1 MRMSNE
7 SYEGMN
13 NLTAMC
19 FNANA
24 VIDNLAYSLD
34 YHYYNRIADIVHHS
48 VAHAMPALA
57 DQITDQMLKL
67 SARPVR
73 KDINGYAEDYETP
86 KEVFQV
92 LLQTLEGIRQYT
104 KDLIEIADMNE
115 DDEVRI
121 FAEEFLMHV
130 MCYVKQSEEWID
142 AASKMDANTLN
153 IHIND
158 YTHFIVV
165 E

>member
-34 YHYYNRIADIVHHS
+34 YHYYSRIANVVHHS

-73 KDINGYAEDYETP
+73 KDINGYVEDYETP

-121 FAEEFLMHV
+121 FAEDFLMKI
-130 MCYVKQSEEWID
+130 MCYVKQSEEQID

-153 IHIND
+153 IHIDD
-158 YTHFIVV
+158 YTHFITV